1 MAVLSSFHPA
11 VANWFSRTFDA
22 PTPPQVE
29 AWPAIQ
35 AQQHVL
41 IAAPTGSGK
50 TLAAFLAAIDQL
62 VREGVEGNGLT
73 DETHIVYVSPLKA
86 LSNDIQRNLESP
98 IAGIRAELEV
108 LGLPDVDIRTFVRTG
123 DTPQSERAAMR
134 KRPPHIVVTT
144 PESLYILL
152 GSESGRK
159 MLATTRTVIVDEI
172 HAMVGTKRGLHLAL
186 SLERLEALAG
196 RKLTRVGLSATQK
209 PIEEVA
215 RFLVGT
221 HQVAADGLADCT
233 IIDSGHIR
241 ERDLQVEIP
250 PAPLEAVMSGEVW
263 MLVYDRLAELVAEHR
278 TTLIFVNTRRYAER
292 IARYLSERIGAERVT
307 AHHGSMSKE
316 LRFDAESRLKKG
328 ELKALVATAS
338 LELGIDIG
346 DVDLVCQIGS
356 PRSIAAFLQRVGRSG
371 HSVGGTPKGRL
382 FPLSRD
388 DLVECAALLDSVR
401 RGELDRLRI
410 PEKPLDV
417 LAQQIVAEVGAREW
431 NESELFDLFR
441 RAWPYRAL
449 GRDEFDEVVRMLA
462 EGFTTRR
469 GRHGALIYH
478 DAVNHELRGRRNARL
493 TALTSGGT
501 IPDNADYQVILEPQA
516 TFVGT
521 VNEDFA
527 IESLQ
532 GDIFQLGNVSY
543 RILRVEQGRVRVED
557 AQGQPPTIPFWLGE
571 APGRSDELS
580 VSVSRLRKEIE
591 QRLEAGEMTAAA
603 AANETP
609 PATRATNTSAANT
622 APPATPATNT
632 SAANTAPP
640 ATRATNTSAAD
651 TAPPATRAT
660 NTSAANTAP
669 RPARTTNTTAADAA
683 PLTTHANTAAG
694 ANATTPPT
702 TAADGLKFFSPAVA
716 SALSPALTWLVN
728 EVGLQA
734 PAAIQLVSYLS
745 AARAALGALPTRDTL
760 IFERFFDETGGMQL
774 VIHSPFGSRI
784 NRAWGLALR
793 KRFCRSFNFE
803 IQAAATEDTI
813 ILSLTTVHSFELID
827 VARYLHSNTVR
838 PLLVQALCAA
848 PMFPARWRWTATI
861 ALALPRFRGGKKVA
875 PQLARMAAED
885 LLTAV
890 FPDQVACAENL
901 PGELEIPDHPLIRQT
916 VHDCLE
922 EAMDI
927 EGFEQ
932 LLRGLEGGTIRVI
945 ARDLTEPSP
954 LALEVLSARP
964 YAFLDDAPLEER
976 RTQAVMS
983 RRWLDPESAADIGK
997 LDPDAIQR
1005 VRDEAWPDAT
1015 NADELHDALSWL
1027 TFLTDAEVQ
1036 RQPGWPDLTD
1046 SLAKERRA
1054 TRLSTRANTAT
1065 TAPVA
1070 RDTLISTPAAT
1081 TAPAARDTLI
1091 STPAATTAPAAHDTL
1106 ISTPA
1111 PAAHDTLTST
1121 PAPATTPAATADD
1134 HTLWVTAERL
1144 PLFRALFPNATL
1156 HPHVEVPTTYDKQ
1169 WTREDALVEVIRG
1182 RLQGVGPTTSSAIA
1196 ASLGLPV
1203 TSIETALAALQAEG
1217 FAMRGQFTPGA
1228 IADGEWC
1235 ERRLLARIHRYT
1247 VKRLRAEIEPVEARD
1262 FLRFLFEWQRV
1273 TPEGRMEGPDAVAAI
1288 LGQLEGFEAPAS
1300 AWETEILPH
1309 RISEYEPA
1317 WLDEQCLAGRF
1328 VWTRLARRKS
1338 DSERNAAPV
1347 RGTPI
1352 VLLARRNARVWSS
1365 LSGTLDATNLSSRAQ
1380 VVADYIRMHGASFF
1394 DEIADGAGLLPTQ
1407 VEEALAELV
1416 ALGVVNS
1423 DSFGGLRA
1431 LLIPSDRR
1439 RPAAGGR
1446 RKRRIALFGMDAA
1459 GRWALVRKPS
1469 PAEVDPDAGTD
1480 ADAAAHIEHVARTL
1494 LKRWGVVFWRLLARE
1509 ADWLPPWRDLL
1520 MCYRRLEARGEIRGG
1535 RFVAGFTGEQYA
1547 APEAIGLL
1555 RDTRRKAYSG
1565 AYVSLSGADPL
1576 NLVGILTPGSR
1587 LPSLSG
1593 NRILY
1598 RDGIPVAVFAGSE
1611 VKFLESLEPK
1621 EQWEAQN
1628 LLLRRHVPA
1637 VLADLA

>member
-1 MAVLSSFHPA
+1 MLQSTLAPPVFASALQENTSVAVLSSFHPA
-11 VANWFSRTFDA
+11 VANWFNRTFDA
-22 PTPPQVE
+22 PTPPQLE

-35 AQQHVL
+35 AHQHVL

-50 TLAAFLAAIDQL
+50 TLAAFLAAIEQL
-62 VREGVEGNGLT
+62 VREGVQGGGLA

-86 LSNDIQRNLESP
+86 LSNDIRRNLEAP
-98 IAGIRAELEV
+98 LAGIRTELQA

-123 DTPQSERAAMR
+123 DTPQSERTAMR

-221 HQVAADGLADCT
+221 RQTGVDGKADCT
-233 IIDSGHIR
+233 IVDSGHIR
-241 ERDLQVEIP
+241 ERELQIEIP

-263 MLVYDRLAELVAEHR
+263 TLVYDRLAELVAEHR
-278 TTLIFVNTRRYAER
+278 TTLIFVNTRRHAER
-292 IARYLSERIGAERVT
+292 IARHLSERIGKELVT
-307 AHHGSMSKE
+307 AHHGSMAKE
-316 LRFDAESRLKKG
+316 LRFDAESRLKNG
-328 ELKALVATAS
+328 QLKALVATAS

-356 PRSIAAFLQRVGRSG
+356 PRSISAFLQRVGRSG

-417 LAQQIVAEVGAREW
+417 LAQQIVAEVAAREW
-431 NESELFDLFR
+431 DEEKLFELYRGAYPF
-441 RAWPYRAL
+441 RAL
-449 GRDEFDEVVRMLA
+449 ERAEFDEVVRMLA
-462 EGFTTRR
+462 DGFTTRR

-493 TALTSGGT
+493 TAITSGGT

-527 IESLQ
+527 VESLQ

-543 RILRVEQGRVRVED
+543 QILRVEQGRVRVQD
-557 AQGQPPTIPFWLGE
+557 AHGQPPTIPFWLGE

-580 VSVSRLRKEIE
+580 NGVSRLRQEIE
-591 QRLEAGEMTAAA
+591 NRLGEPRVEANDAPRTPSASFATPMLGAVNSSTLTSTPPPASAIGA
-603 AANETP
+603 WRADANDVP
-609 PATRATNTSAANT
+609 GAPATRAASPLANSA
-622 APPATPATNT
+622 
-632 SAANTAPP
+632 SV
-640 ATRATNTSAAD
+640 
-651 TAPPATRAT
+651 
-660 NTSAANTAP
+660 
-669 RPARTTNTTAADAA
+669 DAA
-683 PLTTHANTAAG
+683 
-694 ANATTPPT
+694 
-702 TAADGLKFFSPAVA
+702 LKFLTPAVA
-716 SALSPALTWLVN
+716 NTLEPALRWLVD
-728 EVGLQA
+728 EVGIQA
-734 PAAIQLVSYLS
+734 PAAMQLVSYLS
-745 AARAALGALPTRDTL
+745 AGRSALGALPTRDTI

-803 IQAAATEDTI
+803 LQAAATEDTI
-813 ILSLTTVHSFELID
+813 ILSLTTVHSFELAD

-848 PMFPARWRWTATI
+848 PMFPARWRWSATM
-861 ALALPRFRGGKKVA
+861 ALALPRFRGGKKVP

-890 FPDQVACAENL
+890 FPDQAACAENL
-901 PGELEIPDHPLIRQT
+901 PGELEIPDHPLVRQT
-916 VHDCLE
+916 VRDCLE
-922 EAMDI
+922 EAMDV
-927 EGFEQ
+927 EGLEQ
-932 LLRGLEGGTIRVI
+932 LLRGLESGAIRVI

-954 LALEVLSARP
+954 LALEVLNARP
-964 YAFLDDAPLEER
+964 YAYLDDAPLEER
-976 RTQAVMS
+976 RTQAVMT

-997 LDPDAIQR
+997 LDPEAIQR

-1015 NADELHDALSWL
+1015 NADELHDAMSWL

-1036 RQPGWPDLTD
+1036 RQPGWSELLDT
-1046 SLAKERRA
+1046 LAKQRRV
-1054 TRLSTRANTAT
+1054 TFLEE
-1065 TAPVA
+1065 P
-1070 RDTLISTPAAT
+1070 
-1081 TAPAARDTLI
+1081 
-1091 STPAATTAPAAHDTL
+1091 
-1106 ISTPA
+1106 
-1111 PAAHDTLTST
+1111 
-1121 PAPATTPAATADD
+1121 
-1134 HTLWVTAERL
+1134 TLWVTAERL
-1144 PLFRALFPNATL
+1144 PLLRAVYPQATL
-1156 HPHVEVPTTYDKQ
+1156 RPSVEVPATYAKE
-1169 WTREDALVEVIRG
+1169 WAREDALVEIVRG
-1182 RLQGVGPTTSSAIA
+1182 RLEGLGPTTSAAIG

-1203 TSIETALAALQAEG
+1203 SSIEVALAALQAEG

-1228 IADGEWC
+1228 VAEGEWC

-1273 TPEGRMEGPDAVAAI
+1273 TPEGRMEGPDAVGAI

-1300 AWETEILPH
+1300 AWETEVLPT

-1317 WLDEQCLAGRF
+1317 WLDEQCLAGRYI
-1328 VWTRLARRKS
+1328 WTRLARRKS
-1338 DSERNAAPV
+1338 DSERTAAPV

-1352 VLLARRNARVWSS
+1352 VLLARRNTRVWSS
-1365 LSGTLDATNLSSRAQ
+1365 LTGAVDSANLSSRAQ
-1380 VVADYIRMHGASFF
+1380 AVADYIRIHGASFF
-1394 DEIADGAGLLPTQ
+1394 DEIADGASLLPTQ
-1407 VEEALAELV
+1407 AEEALAELV
-1416 ALGVVNS
+1416 ALGIVNS

-1431 LLIPSDRR
+1431 LLIPADRR
-1439 RPAAGGR
+1439 RPPAGGR
-1446 RKRRIALFGMDAA
+1446 RRRRIALFGMDAA
-1459 GRWALVRKPS
+1459 GRWALVRRQPLAD
-1469 PAEVDPDAGTD
+1469 PGVDTTRPTEKLQDEEA
-1480 ADAAAHIEHVARTL
+1480 IEHVARTL

-1520 MCYRRLEARGEIRGG
+1520 MCFRRLEARGEIRGG

-1555 RDTRRKAYSG
+1555 RDTRRKPHSQSH
-1565 AYVSLSGADPL
+1565 VSLSGADPL
-1576 NLVGILTPGSR
+1576 NLVGILTPGQR

-1593 NRILY
+1593 NRLLY
-1598 RDGIPVAVFAGSE
+1598 RDGIPIATFSGGE
-1611 VKFLESLEPK
+1611 VRFLEKLEPK

-1637 VLADLA
+1637 ALADLA